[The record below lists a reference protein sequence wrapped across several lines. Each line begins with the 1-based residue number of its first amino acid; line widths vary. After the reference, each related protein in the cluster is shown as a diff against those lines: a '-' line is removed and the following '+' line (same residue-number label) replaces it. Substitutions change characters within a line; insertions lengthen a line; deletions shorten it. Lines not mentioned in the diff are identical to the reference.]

1 MKTMTRM
8 LAVALAAM
16 IAAMVCI
23 PVSAG
28 AGSGVAIGADADEDA
43 LKRLD
48 RELKSVDVY
57 KQRREARIDSV
68 KILRNRIDR
77 SEPRWLDCTMEIAR
91 SYNSFNND
99 SALAYYTEGLA
110 IAEKVGSDSLIAEFR
125 VRRATY
131 LALSGYIHDAL
142 FELGNADTL
151 RFDRGLW
158 RMYHDATRQMFSYI
172 STYYDGHSEQ
182 YDYWRNRSMEAQRRL
197 LPLLDEGSDEY
208 LLNLGEYYF
217 SRREYARSREVLTA
231 LVNRADRDS
240 RHYAIASHILAE
252 TALARGDRKEYVYHL
267 ANSAIAD
274 MRMAT
279 LEVTSIQELGGTLFE
294 IGETRRAH
302 DYLIVALENA
312 VSSRAAV
319 RMNQTSSLLTMVDH
333 EHNRQVAVWRRI
345 SNVTIV
351 IMGILLLA
359 LGAALW
365 YLRRQLR
372 RVDSMKHHLEE
383 ANKTKD
389 VYISQFLTLSSIY
402 MDKLQQFSKLVNR
415 KLSAGQ
421 VEELQ
426 KLTKSGRFIEEQS
439 KEFYSVFDDAF
450 LHIYPDF
457 PAKVNALLRPDE
469 QIVPAEGELMN
480 SDLRILAFMRLG
492 IDDAQRV
499 AQILNYSV
507 NTVYAYRNRL
517 RNRAISRDSFEADI
531 MKIV

>member
-1 MKTMTRM
+1 M

-28 AGSGVAIGADADEDA
+28 AGSGVAIGADAVEDA

-217 SRREYARSREVLTA
+217 SRREYARSREVLKRICLSSGQFGDCRHAYGDSGSHFHTGA
-231 LVNRADRDS
+231 RRYAFRD
-240 RHYAIASHILAE
+240 
-252 TALARGDRKEYVYHL
+252 RGDPPRPRLSY
-267 ANSAIAD
+267 
-274 MRMAT
+274 
-279 LEVTSIQELGGTLFE
+279 
-294 IGETRRAH
+294 RRA
-302 DYLIVALENA
+302 
-312 VSSRAAV
+312 
-319 RMNQTSSLLTMVDH
+319 
-333 EHNRQVAVWRRI
+333 
-345 SNVTIV
+345 
-351 IMGILLLA
+351 
-359 LGAALW
+359 
-365 YLRRQLR
+365 
-372 RVDSMKHHLEE
+372 
-383 ANKTKD
+383 
-389 VYISQFLTLSSIY
+389 
-402 MDKLQQFSKLVNR
+402 
-415 KLSAGQ
+415 
-421 VEELQ
+421 
-426 KLTKSGRFIEEQS
+426 
-439 KEFYSVFDDAF
+439 
-450 LHIYPDF
+450 
-457 PAKVNALLRPDE
+457 
-469 QIVPAEGELMN
+469 
-480 SDLRILAFMRLG
+480 
-492 IDDAQRV
+492 
-499 AQILNYSV
+499 
-507 NTVYAYRNRL
+507 
-517 RNRAISRDSFEADI
+517 
-531 MKIV
+531 

>member
-28 AGSGVAIGADADEDA
+28 AGSGVAIGADAVEDA

-208 LLNLGEYYF
+208 LL
-217 SRREYARSREVLTA
+217 
-231 LVNRADRDS
+231 NRADRDS